1 MREDYFYTEGLTVG
15 YQGVPL
21 IREIAFQLKKGEILT
36 LIGPNGAG
44 KTTILKSLI
53 RQLKPLDGVI
63 VLEGQKTDEMSGRDF
78 ARKEMGGR
86 AGDPLQWGQ
95 ALAHKLGHL
104 PQGAPGDDDLQGSGG
119 NRAIP
124 VYR

>member
-63 VLEGQKTDEMSGRDF
+63 VLEGQRFCKKVVSGIDG
-78 ARKEMGGR
+78 KSSS
-86 AGDPLQWGQ
+86 
-95 ALAHKLGHL
+95 
-104 PQGAPGDDDLQGSGG
+104 GDDDLQGSGG